1 MNGANGFQK
10 TAAALLPAPPGPVSV
25 PDHSHGG
32 RPLREV
38 LRDCERQ
45 CIHEALRMHD
55 GDKIEAAQELGIGL
69 SSLYRKMKELGVP
82 C

>member
-10 TAAALLPAPPGPVSV
+10 SAAALLPAPPGPGSV

-45 CIHEALRMHD
+45 CIHEALRIH
-55 GDKIEAAQELGIGL
+55 EPP
-69 SSLYRKMKELGVP
+69 GVIP
-82 C
+82 TTHACPRSFRPRT